1 MGFGGYGGAVTGAIN
16 PMTATQLGDS
26 FIKDGP
32 FGDASTFSQGGGWKG
47 VLTTL
52 PVDDTCVLMSDAA
65 NRPVIVL
72 DRNYNSVFFSD
83 VDIITQLGGLTEG
96 SGITG
101 TNDRLFGNLY
111 AFLTGILCNG
121 PPVDCYFYEDP
132 FEMCNPPPAT
142 TTTTTAAPHELHN
155 VPCYSAW
162 RMAGSDLFC
171 EDLDSAHGTDGTLG
185 YGHTNMLIE
194 FNFTEPQTLVG
205 VTCDKCEDW
214 LEYVVSVSD
223 DCVEAPMDARPPIIP
238 AGRPEYMDGTRQQQA
253 QDAGCMPGGMEICTP
268 WMTCTWTDIHT
279 QVGGSAVFSE
289 PVTTKYAKIYWP
301 EHWKDG
307 KVQFQFHPNFLAI

>member
-1 MGFGGYGGAVTGAIN
+1 MSSFLPEDLYPDSANCPAGRVLTVCWNPSDYSLGQGMGAPGKLKLENPSNFGASGTSKYGFTLKSFQPSEITKQRLIDEGCDIYQIGVAEHDASGRTFGGGALNTAQVSEIEQWAAMSSEHTVLSFQNYVQGFGGYGGAQSGASN
-16 PMTATQLGDS
+16 PMTATELGDS

-52 PVDDTCVLMSDAA
+52 PADDTCVLMNDAA

-96 SGITG
+96 SGITS

-142 TTTTTAAPHELHN
+142 TT
-155 VPCYSAW
+155 
-162 RMAGSDLFC
+162 R
-171 EDLDSAHGTDGTLG
+171 
-185 YGHTNMLIE
+185 
-194 FNFTEPQTLVG
+194 
-205 VTCDKCEDW
+205 
-214 LEYVVSVSD
+214 
-223 DCVEAPMDARPPIIP
+223 
-238 AGRPEYMDGTRQQQA
+238 
-253 QDAGCMPGGMEICTP
+253 
-268 WMTCTWTDIHT
+268 
-279 QVGGSAVFSE
+279 
-289 PVTTKYAKIYWP
+289 
-301 EHWKDG
+301 
-307 KVQFQFHPNFLAI
+307 